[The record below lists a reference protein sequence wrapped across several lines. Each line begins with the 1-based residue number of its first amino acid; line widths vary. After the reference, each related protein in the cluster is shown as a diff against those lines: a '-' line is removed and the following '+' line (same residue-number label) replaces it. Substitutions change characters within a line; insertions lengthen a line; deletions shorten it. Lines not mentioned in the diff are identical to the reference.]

1 MKKLFFGG
9 IHPAEK
15 KKLTCDK
22 GLLFFPEPDYV
33 TIPLSQHI
41 GAACQPLVKTGDYV
55 YKGQKIGDGE
65 GLCVPVHASVSGTVT
80 GIRLMPHTSG
90 SKVMAVVIKNDYKNN
105 WDKTIVVKQE
115 TKASSVKR
123 NDGDI
128 ADKNA
133 LVNEEDK
140 PEKLATQ
147 ELFHI
152 IREAGIIG
160 MGGAAFPTGQKAIS
174 AMEKVD
180 TLLVNA
186 CECEPYI
193 TADDRLMQEWPE
205 RVIGGIKLLAQAL
218 KPQRVVLAVED
229 NKEEAIRIIRNY
241 IKKEQTQNGQ
251 GGTLDALDG
260 EYVQKPSKAFLD
272 TIEMMILPTRY
283 PQGAE
288 KQLIQ
293 AVTGREVPPG
303 KLPVDIG
310 CVVFNVSTVAAVYQ
324 AVHEGR
330 PLIERIVTVTGEGV
344 HSPGNYL
351 VPIGTSFGDLIE
363 AAGGLKE
370 NADRVI
376 AGGPMMGKA
385 QETLDVPVIKGVGS
399 VLCLLEEKVLDN
411 RVCIRCGKCIGV
423 CPVNLQPL
431 YLYRYGKAGNVKM
444 LDQYH
449 LLDCIECG
457 CCTYT
462 CPGKL
467 PLTEQFCA
475 DKKILREGKKK

>member
-22 GLLFFPEPDYV
+22 ELLFFPEPDYV

-55 YKGQKIGDGE
+55 HKGQKIGDGE

-80 GIRLMPHTSG
+80 GIELMPHTSG
-90 SKVMAVVIKNDYKNN
+90 SKVMAVIIKNDHKNN
-105 WDKTIVVKQE
+105 WDKTIVEKEE
-115 TKASSVKR
+115 TKILTPQ
-123 NDGDI
+123 D
-128 ADKNA
+128 
-133 LVNEEDK
+133 
-140 PEKLATQ
+140 
-147 ELFHI
+147 LFHI

-160 MGGAAFPTGQKAIS
+160 MGGAAFPPDKKAIS
-174 AMEKVD
+174 AMEKAD

-205 RVIGGIKLLAQAL
+205 RVIGGIELLAQAL
-218 KPQRVVLAVED
+218 KPKRVVLAVED
-229 NKEEAIRIIRNY
+229 NKEEAIRIMRGFMSAPS
-241 IKKEQTQNGQ
+241 IK
-251 GGTLDALDG
+251 
-260 EYVQKPSKAFLD
+260 
-272 TIEMMILPTRY
+272 MMILPTRY

-303 KLPVDIG
+303 KLPADAG

-324 AVHEGR
+324 AVHEGM

-344 HSPGNYL
+344 NDPGNYL
-351 VPIGTSFGDLIE
+351 VPIGTRFGDLIE

-370 NADRVI
+370 NTDRVV

-399 VLCLLEEKVLDN
+399 ILCLLEEKAMDN

-467 PLTEQFCA
+467 PLTEQFRA